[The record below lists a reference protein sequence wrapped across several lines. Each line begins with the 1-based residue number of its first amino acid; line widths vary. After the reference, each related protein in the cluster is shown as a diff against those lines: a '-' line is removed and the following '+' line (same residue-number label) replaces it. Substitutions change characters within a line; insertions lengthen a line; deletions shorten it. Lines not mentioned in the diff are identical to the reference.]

1 MHVLVLT
8 SFCIFNYSFSGKLIA
23 IIGQV
28 ASGKSALLQAIMG
41 FLKKESGEASVYGRI
56 AYAAQHAWVQNVS
69 FRENILFGK
78 EYDEYK
84 VFL

>member
-1 MHVLVLT
+1 
-8 SFCIFNYSFSGKLIA
+8 
-23 IIGQV
+23 
-28 ASGKSALLQAIMG
+28 MG
-41 FLKKESGEASVYGRI
+41 FLKKESGEASVYGRV